1 MKEQCELTVLEN
13 GHALLSV
20 KAARITGFSSQ
31 IAEEALAVE
40 EPLEIQLAYGAAE
53 SRTVSPSP

>member
-1 MKEQCELTVLEN
+1 MEETCELMVSDN
-13 GHALLSV
+13 GRALFNV

-40 EPLEIQLAYGAAE
+40 E
-53 SRTVSPSP
+53 SVSVRRSFNYPQVEHQ